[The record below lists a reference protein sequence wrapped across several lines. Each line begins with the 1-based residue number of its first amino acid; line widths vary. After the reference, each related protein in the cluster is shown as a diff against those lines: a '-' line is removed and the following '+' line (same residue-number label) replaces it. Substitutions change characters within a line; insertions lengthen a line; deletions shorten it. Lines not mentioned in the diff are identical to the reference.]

1 MLVKIVEGWQRLAVK
16 KKIWLFSAV
25 VFLIIVFSVAFD
37 IYVVR
42 ISLGDFNGIL
52 TDNNVCTD
60 LVTAF
65 HNEGEAFE
73 LYVASKTPERLEG
86 LRIAVKN
93 AQNTIDALPY
103 NFADIGEDRYFQT
116 WNIKNCHE
124 QFEKEIDQYVL
135 MDNNNVERFAK
146 KNEIVRISGYL
157 AQYADRLMNYTL
169 TDGNRIYEEKLPAIW
184 SVPVT
189 IAVVGLILLAV
200 TVELSALMNRSIIEP
215 VTKLG
220 DASRRISLNDF
231 YIDDIRVANKDEFG
245 DLVEAFNKMKFATGE
260 YISALEERRKTME
273 LLHAEELE
281 RVQAEQAMESMKL
294 ELLRSQ
300 VNPHFLFNTLN
311 VISGMATL
319 EDAPTTEQM
328 IKALSALFRYNL
340 KTPEDRIALS
350 QELKVA
356 TDYLYIQKMRFGDRI
371 TYEID
376 CRVDKDVVMVP
387 TYTFQPLVENAI
399 MHGLSSKVD
408 GGKIAIRVQE
418 KNERIIIIIAD
429 NGVGMSSES
438 LEELRT
444 HLREDNKGRIG
455 IGLGNVWKRIHAL
468 YPDSIVKIYSKENYG
483 TLIRIE
489 IPKEVSD
496 V

>member
-1 MLVKIVEGWQRLAVK
+1 MLTRIRDGWQRLAVK

-25 VFLIIVFSVAFD
+25 VFLIIVVSVAFD

-42 ISLGDFNGIL
+42 ISLGDFNKIL
-52 TDNNVCTD
+52 TDNNSCTD

-65 HNEGEAFE
+65 SNEAQAFD
-73 LYVASKTPERLEG
+73 LYVSNRTYEREEG
-86 LRIAVKN
+86 LHIAIKN
-93 AQNTIDALPY
+93 AENAISSLPY
-103 NFADIGEDRYFQT
+103 VYSEIGENRYFQT

-124 QFEKEIDQYVL
+124 QYVKL
-135 MDNNNVERFAK
+135 INYYISLDNSNAERFSK
-146 KNEIVRISGYL
+146 RNEIVRVGGYL
-157 AQYADRLMNYTL
+157 SSYADRLMTYTL
-169 TDGNRIYEEKLPAIW
+169 ADGNKTYEEKLPAIW

-189 IAVVGLILLAV
+189 IALVGAMLVIV
-200 TVELSALMNRSIIEP
+200 TVELSALMNRGIIEP

-231 YIDDIRVANKDEFG
+231 YIDDIYVDNKDEFG
-245 DLVEAFNKMKFATGE
+245 DLVEAFNKMKFTTGE
-260 YISALEERRKTME
+260 YIRALEERRETME

-281 RVQAEQAMESMKL
+281 RLQAEQAMESLKL

-340 KTPEDRIALS
+340 KTPEDKIALT

-356 TDYLYIQKMRFGDRI
+356 TDYLYIQQMRFGDRI
-371 TYEID
+371 QYKID
-376 CRVDKDVVMVP
+376 CRVDKEKTMVP

-399 MHGLSSKVD
+399 MHGLSSKED
-408 GGKIAIRVQE
+408 GGKIVIRVQE
-418 KNERIIIIIAD
+418 IKDKLVIIVAD
-429 NGVGMSSES
+429 NGVGMNSES
-438 LEELRT
+438 LKELRDQ
-444 HLREDNKGRIG
+444 LDSENKGRIG
-455 IGLGNVWKRIHAL
+455 IGLGNVWKRVHAL
-468 YPDSIVKIYSKENYG
+468 YPGSRVYIRSKENYG
-483 TLIRIE
+483 TAIRIE
-489 IPKEVSD
+489 IPKEKENV
-496 V
+496 